1 MKSLG
6 NFLFVVGWFILVVG
20 AWSICEDYI
29 SDLRDER
36 YASSFIG
43 EVQTGDIIQTYFGD
57 LFFVTSVSDKG
68 LEVCKPIAQ
77 IKHAND
83 PEVRLSWK
91 KITLRSHSLVCIW
104 TPSDS
109 LYQSRCK
116 DMLNFRRYDRNRTT
130 SS

>member
-1 MKSLG
+1 MKSLR
-6 NFLFVVGWFILVVG
+6 NFLFVMSWFILIVN
-20 AWSICEDYI
+20 AWNICENYI
-29 SDLRDER
+29 SHLRDEK

-57 LFFVTSVSDKG
+57 LFFVTSVSDEG

-77 IKHAND
+77 IRYVND
-83 PEVRLSWK
+83 PEVKLAWK
-91 KITLRSHSLVCIW
+91 KITLRSHLLVRIW

-116 DMLNFRRYDRNRTT
+116 DMLDFRRYDRNRTT